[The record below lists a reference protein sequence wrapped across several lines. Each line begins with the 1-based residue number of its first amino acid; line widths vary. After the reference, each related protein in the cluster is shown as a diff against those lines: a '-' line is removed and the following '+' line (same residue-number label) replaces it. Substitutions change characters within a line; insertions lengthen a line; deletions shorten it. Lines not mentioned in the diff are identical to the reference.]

1 MNPRRVQP
9 RKEESIPANRPRAS
23 GDRPQAEG
31 RARRPNNGT
40 LGPVPPRAGPRA
52 ARETTERQP
61 GAASRQNE
69 AKAPRR
75 EPRKPRLERK
85 RGNRNTTQNERMG
98 ENKLTATKKV
108 KKIQITTLHIAR
120 DLYDDGG
127 ESALWQALEDAGYEI
142 DDMDDGYTNMSILE
156 ADSGDPVRYSH
167 SPPELDRLL
176 QSISCGEHITPVTIL
191 VNDEERTITLLE
203 NTVEE
208 EEKTPLTALVPE
220 SYRPALERLA
230 RDRRETPED
239 AVLRAVKNMVLE
251 ETDHIPMPGK
261 PDRTLCIMEK
271 QHIHRE
277 KWDRAAPDRRCPECA
292 KIQLQEKAAA
302 E

>member
-1 MNPRRVQP
+1 
-9 RKEESIPANRPRAS
+9 
-23 GDRPQAEG
+23 
-31 RARRPNNGT
+31 
-40 LGPVPPRAGPRA
+40 
-52 ARETTERQP
+52 
-61 GAASRQNE
+61 
-69 AKAPRR
+69 
-75 EPRKPRLERK
+75 
-85 RGNRNTTQNERMG
+85 
-98 ENKLTATKKV
+98 LTATKKT

-120 DLYDDGG
+120 DLYDVGG
-127 ESALWQALEDAGYEI
+127 ECALEYALKEAGYEVDAI
-142 DDMDDGYTNMSILE
+142 DHGCTYIDMPE
-156 ADSGDPVRYSH
+156 ADSSESVRYSH

-220 SYRPALERLA
+220 SYRAALERLA
-230 RDRRETPED
+230 RDRGETPED

-261 PDRTLCIMEK
+261 PGRTLCIMEK

-277 KWDRAAPDRRCPECA
+277 TWDRAAPDRRCPECA
-292 KIQLQEKAAA
+292 KIQRQEKAAA